1 MSLCACTFVFAVL
14 CSRFWDLGGSGL
26 APNLH
31 LTLHPH
37 TQGKGLSILWRRR
50 PLGSHLHEKLASC
63 LDARQGVKHFVEE
76 APSWVAPP

>member
-14 CSRFWDLGGSGL
+14 RSRFWDLGGSGL

-50 PLGSHLHEKLASC
+50 PLGSHLHEKRASC
-63 LDARQGVKHFVEE
+63 LAWGWRGFGFAVLRF
-76 APSWVAPP
+76 WF